1 MENAQ
6 MEGEADDVAL
16 TPPYSGREPVGK
28 SALPVA
34 QRVRTVRLTTRV
46 HPELLVPYLYGERGG
61 RSINGIVRSTGC
73 TIDYCALSPDEAE
86 RSPETLKYVMNFLV
100 SAASSERLEDAT
112 RQLRTLVER
121 LQVHLQKKP
130 RIART
135 EVDDVRFYEPGR
147 RGRTSPSAKREA
159 APEDRRTDEDAWA
172 QRMYFGG
179 QRGRRYVD
187 VDADE
192 KIEFGRS
199 GRPAEAVAADA
210 AYRQRSDP
218 PVHFVAR
225 RRVRRYPE
233 HPRWTPRNYP
243 AHPRGE
249 VGYTMYAADAGN
261 EQTQR
266 ISRPRARHIYQG
278 PSSHFTQT
286 EFSPY
291 EYDDGDEND
300 AEFDGYDG
308 AVDLTSE
315 NAGANN
321 QAEFVDVS
329 EQHQP
334 VHHPRRSLKR
344 PFGKMRS
351 DGPPPPPIYR
361 QRMPYIY
368 DYTYEDEDDE
378 WMTEDEEM
386 AVAYGYQP
394 QYRHM
399 EVPVVH
405 RRRRLNSVSSQQW
418 SSPVGRM
425 YKRRRI
431 PREELELEV
440 SEEPFF
446 ESRGR
451 EHITP
456 PPGADV
462 RTALLDQL
470 DEAAERATADTF
482 PGREDDDTE
491 TERVLMEDNSTVAN
505 ISESHSDNIAHHD
518 KHGESSPVNESIPA
532 SNTDEVLTEP
542 NVNLAANTSTIA
554 PTTEQEIA
562 NPNDDLLGSADDKP
576 HPDAE
581 IKQGASIERIAQ
593 REVVPLTP
601 GLTMQEKTGCTSPQ
615 RPTASTSSPPRK
627 SPRCPLGE
635 EESRIASPPHS
646 VASDESRDIVR
657 GGDSVMDCSALRGAT
672 TSVTEEN
679 NAKPTQPPVLL
690 TSVEAGAQR
699 STVANDLH
707 PVALITQAGS
717 PVENIVTDTVRINN
731 RVIAS
736 LERMNKEE
744 TAFEVAKTSL
754 TAQEDKF
761 RRLGISSKHHH
772 RLEVLC
778 GIMYELQCQ
787 IGSLS
792 CGLSQ
797 ERKQQLLDKLDSYLE
812 MMLAESEQT
821 LEEKVDAMQDG
832 LKRLLTVDRLDIEE
846 PVPKRGAMLATSTIA
861 AATKPFTPQTPAGE
875 NPDKVDEATHMN
887 CEDDDWFE
895 ETAPIDPASES
906 EEQDNFVAHISP
918 KKSNL
923 KFEGD
928 FLAVKLEQGASLS
941 WPRELPPFVWSL
953 LARVISSDPQSYVMR
968 VTHKRLMDEI
978 AKGDP
983 YYYLHPTEMSDD
995 TAVPLRSQLCEF
1007 GCRGASAL
1015 KWERKLVSQISSR
1028 MKSFDNVAYSL
1039 ARSSGGK
1046 EVLNRKKMN
1055 SIIRKLHLVAMQ
1067 LHSLVSHLYCVKGQS
1082 TCKEV
1087 DSLPIALNN
1096 SHFERKMGVYKSRLK
1111 LVVPHKYQQQQQQS
1125 PQQQLA
1131 STSEPAEE
1139 LLRDTYEF
1147 FPELLLCVDIWG
1159 YNYREGRAKRHNSK
1173 SVLGEKY
1180 SGSGAASEGALYP
1193 LGFFRDVENL
1203 AFDFEHDS
1211 NGLLRC
1217 ICDELLNIV
1226 CLWNDFKWTDNLE
1239 AVALE
1244 RVVSFETDVTAS
1256 IIKILDLYAHHL
1268 QALWA
1273 VRLLDEPEQL
1283 RSVHFTQF
1291 NAYYS
1296 DRSQGSLNPTAVSQ
1310 SRLSKTNGPNAN
1322 VNTVDQLVA
1331 NEIVEQRLAEEY
1343 WNRKV
1348 TALSTH
1354 NPDDDAME
1362 GDGANPKPSQLL
1374 STEAICS
1381 WDHETLVSCLLRW
1394 SDVYAMR
1401 SEVNALSAVT
1411 NHMLKH
1417 EVQQYRHANRGG
1429 NIESG
1434 GTGVGSVMVDTA
1446 SRQLLAAVSRAQMLS
1461 RDALVGAEKLALHSA
1476 SNQLPDERKHP
1487 CEETE
1492 LAGEASGVNQP
1503 EGASNSDFS
1512 QEVSLDQANTSTSS
1526 GAEVSHEQADEVAAS
1541 EPELASQTVGQPDV
1555 LSSACS
1561 NVAALQETNFE
1572 TGTASDQPE
1581 LRDLIQLLAVTKQD
1595 MQELCGHRPRS
1606 ARMREKVQTQSL
1618 QLARQTVEIFRNIK
1632 NMYGSQQR
1640 R

>member
-86 RSPETLKYVMNFLV
+86 RSPETLEYVMNFLM

-159 APEDRRTDEDAWA
+159 APEDRWTDEDAWA

-218 PVHFVAR
+218 PAHFVAR

-249 VGYTMYAADAGN
+249 VGYAMYAADAGN

-321 QAEFVDVS
+321 QAEFVDVP

-344 PFGKMRS
+344 PLGKMRS

-405 RRRRLNSVSSQQW
+405 RRRRLNS
-418 SSPVGRM
+418 
-425 YKRRRI
+425 RRRI

-491 TERVLMEDNSTVAN
+491 TERVPMEDNSTVAN

-581 IKQGASIERIAQ
+581 IK
-593 REVVPLTP
+593 
-601 GLTMQEKTGCTSPQ
+601 
-615 RPTASTSSPPRK
+615 
-627 SPRCPLGE
+627 
-635 EESRIASPPHS
+635 
-646 VASDESRDIVR
+646 
-657 GGDSVMDCSALRGAT
+657 
-672 TSVTEEN
+672 
-679 NAKPTQPPVLL
+679 
-690 TSVEAGAQR
+690 
-699 STVANDLH
+699 
-707 PVALITQAGS
+707 QAGS

-846 PVPKRGAMLATSTIA
+846 PVLKRGAMLAKSTIA

-1362 GDGANPKPSQLL
+1362 GDGADPKPSQLL

-1446 SRQLLAAVSRAQMLS
+1446 SRQLLAA
-1461 RDALVGAEKLALHSA
+1461 
-1476 SNQLPDERKHP
+1476 LPDERKHP

-1541 EPELASQTVGQPDV
+1541 EPELASQAVGQPDV
-1555 LSSACS
+1555 LSSVCS
-1561 NVAALQETNFE
+1561 NAAALQETNFE